1 MSDSLA
7 TILIE
12 TIRSG
17 NSESFNYLGI
27 FLSAFGGAF
36 FAFLFLK
43 ISEFLN
49 NSHNINLINISSLN
63 KIQLMMNEHLD
74 LIAGNI
80 YNINEFSSQ
89 IKKAQ
94 IEKFTLISPNQ
105 PSEIPFDDSII
116 INLNNRYLINELL
129 SYKMKLARCNS
140 DSLSINKLIEFHMT
154 ALQQKAISADSY
166 MKNLEICA
174 KNYVD
179 IKKAFES
186 LNVKTKT
193 ILAMTRIRLKKD
205 KPIILGKFN
214 LTIKG
219 RRNEKKFSSLL
230 DNEKNILDKE
240 INEVTAKSKEYISK
254 IGV

>member
-1 MSDSLA
+1 
-7 TILIE
+7 
-12 TIRSG
+12 
-17 NSESFNYLGI
+17 
-27 FLSAFGGAF
+27 
-36 FAFLFLK
+36 
-43 ISEFLN
+43 
-49 NSHNINLINISSLN
+49 
-63 KIQLMMNEHLD
+63 
-74 LIAGNI
+74 
-80 YNINEFSSQ
+80 
-89 IKKAQ
+89 
-94 IEKFTLISPNQ
+94 
-105 PSEIPFDDSII
+105 
-116 INLNNRYLINELL
+116 
-129 SYKMKLARCNS
+129 
-140 DSLSINKLIEFHMT
+140 MT

-230 DNEKNILDKE
+230 DKEKNILDKE

-254 IGV
+254 IGVES